1 MATVDDRVVSM
12 AFENSKFESGVR
24 TTLSSLDKL
33 KAALKFGDAGKGLQG
48 ISTAAKKTDLSPITR
63 GLDAINA
70 KFGALRVAGVAVLSS
85 IAVNASQAGM
95 QLVKSFTL
103 DPVIGGLHEYEGQ
116 IQSIQTILANTQA
129 AGTNLKD
136 VNKALAELNTYAD
149 KTIYNFGQMTKNIG
163 TFTAAGV
170 DLKTATASIKG
181 IANLAALSGSSADQ
195 AATAMYQLSQAISAG
210 RVSLQDWNSV
220 VNAGMG
226 GSVFQR
232 ALANTAVAMGELD
245 EKALSLEGK
254 MKNVKIEGQS
264 FRESIMAAPG
274 KQSWLTGD
282 VLTNTLQQ
290 LSGELSKAELKAQG
304 FSDAQVKA
312 IQKQAK
318 AAVDAA
324 TTVKTFSQ
332 LMDTTKEALGSGWA
346 KTWQIIFGDFGEA
359 KRLFTGLSNA
369 ISGFVGDSADARN
382 SVLQDWKDLGGRTL
396 LIQSLKEAFQA
407 LGRILDPIKEAFRDI
422 FPAKTG
428 KDLLNLT
435 DRFHD
440 FVQVLKISGE
450 TQDNIKR
457 TFRGFFAVLDIGKEI
472 VSGIFSGIGRMFS
485 ALGEGSGG
493 VLDLTGN
500 IGDLIVHFRN
510 WLKEGDKIKNFFLAL
525 GDVLAVPIKL
535 IGALAGGLASIF
547 STGDS
552 SAGDDLG
559 AMGSGL
565 EKAGKGASAATAAM
579 DAFFDVL
586 EKIGNVVE
594 PIFDK
599 LGEAFHGLPDAI
611 GDALSSANYD
621 SVFQIIQ
628 TTLIGGIFLAIKKA
642 IGGGLSL
649 DFGGGILS
657 NLTGSLDALRGSL
670 VAIQGNI
677 KANTMLQIGIAVA
690 ALAGAVAILSTID
703 PEKLSTAMAA
713 VAAGLG
719 QLMGAMAIMTKISTG
734 GILGA
739 AAFSGMATGIVI
751 LAVAL
756 NVLALA
762 LFSISRLSWEEL
774 LKGLAGIGG
783 LLLMLSLATKPLS
796 AAGPGMVAAGLGITA
811 LAIGLNILAG
821 AVLIFGKMDLGEMT
835 QGLLGMT
842 AALVGIGLAV
852 KLIPPSI
859 LLIGPGL
866 IAVGIA
872 LTAIGAAV
880 KIFASMDIGQMAKGL
895 LGVGGALGVIAA
907 AVAFMPPTLPLTA
920 AGLILVGIALNGIAV
935 AIGIMGGMDVS
946 TLAKGII
953 AIGAALI
960 VLAGGLTLM
969 IAAMPGAAALA
980 ISAAAL
986 AVLVPLIGILGT
998 MNWGT
1003 ILKGLGAMVL
1013 SIMALSVAG
1022 AAAAPGLTLL
1032 GGALIALGLGLTLV
1046 SAAVYLLVQGLVKL
1060 AGPGAQGIG
1069 VVIAAFTAFVALLPK
1084 IIIDFVKG
1092 LVQILAEIAKIAP
1105 AIVESAVKIV
1115 EALVDGLIDLAPKMG
1130 EAAIAIVGAFLKVI
1144 RQKVPDFIR
1153 TGFVI
1158 FMALLKGIEQ
1168 NIGKIVKTVG
1178 TIIVKFLRA
1187 LTSKLPELVT
1197 AGANALAALLSGIA
1211 KNLAKVVKAAAD
1223 VVVKFIKA
1231 IATNLPRVVKAG
1243 LDIPLKLIKGV
1254 GNKFPQIVKA
1264 GGEAVAKFIRGIGS
1278 AARKVV
1284 TAGFETA
1291 TRFIQAVAKKLP
1303 KLADDAAD
1311 AVIDMINAM
1320 ADVLRNRE
1328 DELVQAMFNLGMAII
1343 QGLIDGLTSIATDL
1357 YDKAAEIVGKVKDI
1371 AGDVAGFFGVGSPSK
1386 LMHFLGKNI
1395 VVGMINGLESQR
1407 LPLSRAADSTFA
1419 VVAGISKKAEKLR
1432 NDPAFSNALLTMFS
1446 LPMQGIDQTLGQVDQ
1461 AFSDMIGQI
1470 NTRLDETQGKI
1481 NTLKHQRE
1489 QSSKEIKKLKARRKE
1504 LKKGEE
1510 GKKQRKELKQIE
1522 KALGKENDVVKKA
1535 NKSLEKLRGLRD
1547 TLLSGKTFMQTGLE
1561 KEKADMKAWVDL
1573 LAIQEEK
1580 LENAKTD
1587 LENAKQA
1594 REDFRESTKDT
1605 FSELP
1610 EIVTEDANQVKL
1622 SGKEQLANYM
1632 EALKKQAEATK
1643 KYKETLAKLT
1653 DETGAKIDETTYQKL
1668 LEMGVGGQE
1677 FADALLAGG
1686 DTAING
1692 LKGLDTNLINEAT
1705 GLANNA
1711 ASVLHDEGVKTAK
1724 ALVDGLATLN
1734 PDSVENI
1741 KKAMGELADV
1751 MIKAIKKKL
1760 KIKSPSE
1767 AFAEMGKFTVL
1778 GMAKGMQRSKQKVA
1792 DAVGGVSKDA
1802 LNAMKQ
1808 KMKLVSKAVEDNIN
1822 PNPTITP
1829 ILDLTDVQNGSKS
1842 LQDMM
1847 NVVPI
1852 SAAASYGRA
1861 SAISASE
1868 LAARIAQQEELAKL
1882 AGTQFNQYNY
1892 SPEALSAIDI
1902 YRQTRTLLAT
1912 AKPVLP

>member
-12 AFENSKFESGVR
+12 AFENSKFESGVK
-24 TTLSSLDKL
+24 TTLSSLDRL
-33 KAALKFGDAGKGLQG
+33 KAALKFGDAGRGLSG
-48 ISTAAKKTDLSPITR
+48 ISAAAKRTDLSPITR

-70 KFGALRVAGVAVLSS
+70 KFGALRVAGVAVLSH
-85 IAVNASQAGM
+85 IAISASQAGA

-103 DPVIGGLHEYEGQ
+103 DPVIGGLHEYESQ
-116 IQSIQTILANTQA
+116 IQAVQTILSNTQA
-129 AGTNLKD
+129 AGTTLDD
-136 VNKALAELNTYAD
+136 VNKALAQLNHYAD

-170 DLKTATASIKG
+170 DLETAVGSIKG
-181 IANLAALSGSSADQ
+181 IANIAALSGSSADQ

-232 ALANTAVAMGELD
+232 ALAQTAVAMGELD
-245 EKALSLEGK
+245 ESALKLTGS
-254 MKNVKIEGQS
+254 MKNVTIDGQS

-282 VLTNTLQQ
+282 VLTNTLRQF
-290 LSGELSKAELKAQG
+290 SGELSKAELKAQG
-304 FSDAQVKA
+304 FTDAQIEA

-332 LMDTTKEALGSGWA
+332 LLDTTREALGSGWA

-359 KRLFTGLSNA
+359 KHLFTDLSNA
-369 ISGFVGDSADARN
+369 ISGFVGRSAKARN

-396 LIQSLKEAFQA
+396 LIESFKEAFQA
-407 LGRILDPIKEAFRDI
+407 LGRIIEPIKEAFRDI

-428 KDLLNLT
+428 QDLLALT

-450 TQDNIKR
+450 TQENIKR

-472 VSGIFSGIGRMFS
+472 VSGIFSGIGRMFD

-493 VLDLTGN
+493 VLNLTGN

-535 IGALAGGLASIF
+535 IGALAGGLAGLF

-552 SAGDDLG
+552 GTGDDLG
-559 AMGSGL
+559 AMGKGL
-565 EKAGKGASAATAAM
+565 EQAGKSASAAEAAL
-579 DAFFDVL
+579 DAFFSVL
-586 EKIGNVVE
+586 EKIGNVVQ
-594 PIFDK
+594 PIFEK

-628 TTLIGGIFLAIKKA
+628 TTLVGGIFLAIKKA
-642 IGGGLSL
+642 IGGGLNVDL
-649 DFGGGILS
+649 GGGLLS

-690 ALAGAVAILSTID
+690 ALAGAVAILSTINPD
-703 PEKLSTAMAA
+703 KLSTAMAA

-756 NVLALA
+756 NILALA

-774 LKGLAGIGG
+774 LKGLAGVGS

-796 AAGPGMVAAGLGITA
+796 AAGPGMVAAGIGITA

-821 AVLIFGKMDLGEMT
+821 AVLIFGKMNLGEMT

-866 IAVGIA
+866 IAVGLA

-880 KIFASMDIGQMAKGL
+880 KIFGSMDIGQMAKGL
-895 LGVGGALGVIAA
+895 LGVGAALGIIAA
-907 AVAFMPPTLPLTA
+907 AVSLMPPTMPLTA

-935 AIGIMGGMDVS
+935 AIGIMGGMDIG

-953 AIGAALI
+953 SIGAALV

-980 ISAAAL
+980 LAAAGL

-1069 VVIAAFTAFVALLPK
+1069 VVIAAFTAFVALLPR

-1105 AIVESAVKIV
+1105 AIVQSAVTIV

-1130 EAAIAIVGAFLKVI
+1130 EAAIAIITAFLKVI

-1153 TGFVI
+1153 TGFVM
-1158 FMALLKGIEQ
+1158 FMALLKGIER
-1168 NIGKIVKTVG
+1168 NIGRITKTVAN
-1178 TIIVKFLRA
+1178 IIVKFLRA
-1187 LTSKLPELVT
+1187 LTGKLPQLIA
-1197 AGANALAALLSGIA
+1197 AGAKALAALLKGIA
-1211 KNLAKVVKAAAD
+1211 NNLGKVVRAAFD
-1223 VVVKFIKA
+1223 VATKFIKA
-1231 IATNLPRVVKAG
+1231 IANNLPRVVKAG
-1243 LDIPLKLIKGV
+1243 LDIPIKLVKGIGKKIPQLVKAGTDAIVKFIKGV
-1254 GNKFPQIVKA
+1254 TNAGTRLVKA
-1264 GGEAVAKFIRGIGS
+1264 GVNAAIKFMNAVAK
-1278 AARKVV
+1278 
-1284 TAGFETA
+1284 
-1291 TRFIQAVAKKLP
+1291 QLP
-1303 KLADDAAD
+1303 KLADHGATA
-1311 AVIDMINAM
+1311 IINFINRM
-1320 ADVLRNRE
+1320 AEVLRNRE
-1328 DELVQAMFNLGMAII
+1328 PELIEAFFNLGRGVVSGMIDGLANMADELWDYAMDLVGNLIDAMKDKLKFWSPSRVMI
-1343 QGLIDGLTSIATDL
+1343 EMGEGVGQGLIIGMGRVSGRVAAKASMLAENVITPIALSFESIGKKQDPIL
-1357 YDKAAEIVGKVKDI
+1357 HKVGEQLVNSFWAPI
-1371 AGDVAGFFGVGSPSK
+1371 
-1386 LMHFLGKNI
+1386 LGI
-1395 VVGMINGLESQR
+1395 PTELDRVQQ
-1407 LPLSRAADSTFA
+1407 AFADMTTN
-1419 VVAGISKKAEKLR
+1419 L
-1432 NDPAFSNALLTMFS
+1432 NDQL
-1446 LPMQGIDQTLGQVDQ
+1446 DQTN
-1461 AFSDMIGQI
+1461 A
-1470 NTRLDETQGKI
+1470 RI
-1481 NTLKHQRE
+1481 NTL
-1489 QSSKEIKKLKARRKE
+1489 SKSKKDANKAIADLKKRRTKLRKGAEGEKQNKE
-1504 LKKGEE
+1504 LGDIKDALD
-1510 GKKQRKELKQIE
+1510 KQN
-1522 KALGKENDVVKKA
+1522 KAFKTA
-1535 NKSLEKLRGLRD
+1535 NKQLQKEKNLRD
-1547 TLLSGKTFMQTGLE
+1547 RLIAGKTFLVKGMEDE
-1561 KEKADMKAWVDL
+1561 KNRLRELVPQFEEISEQL
-1573 LAIQEEK
+1573 LAAEDALAQ
-1580 LENAKTD
+1580 
-1587 LENAKQA
+1587 AKQDRA
-1594 REDFRESTKDT
+1594 DAAVDISKQFST
-1605 FSELP
+1605 LP
-1610 EIVTEDANQVKL
+1610 DVVYEDANQVPIDPLK
-1622 SGKEQLANYM
+1622 GYTD
-1632 EALKKQAEATK
+1632 ALTKQVEATK
-1643 KYKETLAKLT
+1643 KYKKTLEALRAAGL
-1653 DETGAKIDETTYQKL
+1653 DDTTYQKL
-1668 LEMGVGGQE
+1668 LDEGVGGQA
-1677 FADALLAGG
+1677 FADSILKGG
-1686 DTAING
+1686 DSAIQSLKSLDKQLIAESTAIG
-1692 LKGLDTNLINEAT
+1692 L
-1705 GLANNA
+1705 NA
-1711 ASVLHDEGVKTAK
+1711 ASKLYDQSVKIADEVVNGTA
-1724 ALVDGLATLN
+1724 DGLKKGLKQRQSEIYQAMFNLATN
-1734 PDSVENI
+1734 MVN
-1741 KKAMGELADV
+1741 
-1751 MIKAIKKKL
+1751 AIKKKL

-1767 AFAEMGKFTVL
+1767 VFAEMGKFTML
-1778 GMAKGMQRSKQKVA
+1778 GMARGLHKASKKVT
-1792 DAVGGVSKDA
+1792 DAVTGISKDT
-1802 LNAMKQ
+1802 LDKMKQ
-1808 KMKLVSKAVEDNIN
+1808 KMKLVAKAVEDHID

-1829 ILDLTDVQNGSKS
+1829 VLDLTNIQNGSKY
-1842 LQDMM
+1842 LE
-1847 NVVPI
+1847 NVIPI
-1852 SAAASYGRA
+1852 TAAASYGKGN
-1861 SAISASE
+1861 AISAAVHAAQ
-1868 LAARIAQQEELAKL
+1868 LAREEAQKA
-1882 AGTQFNQYNY
+1882 AAIQYIQNNY
-1892 SPEALSAIDI
+1892 SPEALSAIEI
-1902 YRQTRTLLAT
+1902 YRQTRNQLAQ
-1912 AKPVLP
+1912 AKPVLT